1 MKPSSSAGV
10 RSMTGQGHATAQGDL
25 GSLSVEVR
33 TVNNRGLKCS
43 ARISDSL
50 AGLESNIDA
59 LVRSLIHRGTVSIS
73 VSWRRP
79 AGKDLPAID
88 QEALQ
93 AYAEQLQKVRHRM
106 GDPNLAIDLSALVDL
121 PGVVVSPREERR
133 QDEPLWQFVRSG
145 ITEAVENLDQM
156 REAEGA
162 NMAVTLTE
170 DVAVIEQSL
179 QQ

>member
-1 MKPSSSAGV
+1 MKPSTSAGV

-50 AGLESNIDA
+50 AGLESKIDA

-93 AYAEQLQKVRHRM
+93 AYAEQLQQVRHRM
-106 GDPNLAIDLSALVDL
+106 GDLGPH
-121 PGVVVSPREERR
+121 PGVERVHHLGAPQGHDGDAIGDLKRDCLVLHQVSP
-133 QDEPLWQFVRSG
+133 P
-145 ITEAVENLDQM
+145 
-156 REAEGA
+156 
-162 NMAVTLTE
+162 
-170 DVAVIEQSL
+170 
-179 QQ
+179 